1 MADLGRVL
9 GGVRLVN
16 GLVHASAPVR
26 TSVGVWGDDVRH
38 PIASVFAAGFFLRDA
53 ILGYGALTARSDEEL
68 RRWLVLTV
76 VADVVDAV
84 HIVRHR
90 ESLPARRRWLSLS
103 IAPAAAA
110 LGVVAIAMLRAR
122 R

>member
-1 MADLGRVL
+1 MKDLGRVL

-16 GLVHASAPVR
+16 GAVHAIAPVR

-53 ILGYGALTARSDEEL
+53 MLGYGALTARTDDEL
-68 RRWLVLTV
+68 RRWLALTV
-76 VADVVDAV
+76 VADVVDGV
-84 HIVRHR
+84 HIVTHR
-90 ESLPARRRWLSLS
+90 ESLPAGRRWLSMS

-110 LGVVAIAMLRAR
+110 LGVVALVALRTR
-122 R
+122 H